1 MGLPQDLAFSE
12 DGQSCVWWIAPHGI
26 RADLRKTVPAS
37 VFFQADCQEEKRL
50 GGGVRENGGGD
61 GRGVGVEGGERSKQ
75 LVRFKP

>member
-37 VFFQADCQEEKRL
+37 VFFQADCQEEK
-50 GGGVRENGGGD
+50 D
-61 GRGVGVEGGERSKQ
+61 WAVE
-75 LVRFKP
+75 